1 MDAHGTWLC
10 PEPLDRARFV
20 DMERRMRPVR
30 NLVFGAMGAGVAV
43 LAAVWGWQ
51 VLALF
56 ATVSLLVPLVDRRVS
71 SSSAPEYWLM
81 ALTLGGIAGIGGAIV
96 MTGGAR
102 SAALP
107 WLVVPVVAATAVFT
121 SRGVAVAL
129 AAAVFTALASTLLS
143 GASALVAAPEYVA
156 ATIVLIASVGLYV
169 NGLMRAEVRHRGE
182 SVLDPLTGLLNRA
195 TLGQR
200 FEEVRQQAA
209 LVQVPVAFVLFD
221 LDRFKDV
228 NDTYG
233 HETGDA
239 VLKDVAYEM
248 RKALRSFEL
257 AYRVGGEELLL
268 ILPGTDEAEATAL
281 AERVRRRIAASRPG
295 GISVTISA
303 GVSAA
308 VGEAVVY
315 EQLFERADARLY
327 EAKDAGR
334 DRVVPAPVVH
344 GAASLRLAG

>member
-20 DMERRMRPVR
+20 DMERRMRRVR
-30 NLVFGAMGAGVAV
+30 NLVFCAMGAGVAV
-43 LAAVWGWQ
+43 LAASWGWQ

-56 ATVSLLVPLVDRRVS
+56 AAVSLLIPVVDRRIAAS
-71 SSSAPEYWLM
+71 GTPEYWLM
-81 ALTLGGIAGIGGAIV
+81 VLTLGGIFAIGGAIA

-121 SRGVAVAL
+121 GRGVSVVV
-129 AAAVFTALASTLLS
+129 AAAVVVANAATLAG
-143 GASALVAAPEYVA
+143 GAEALVAAPEYLA
-156 ATIVLIASVGLYV
+156 ATIVLIACVGLYV

-195 TLGQR
+195 TLDQR
-200 FEEVRQQAA
+200 FEEVRQQAVLA
-209 LVQVPVAFVLFD
+209 RVPVSFVLFD

-233 HETGDA
+233 HDTGDA
-239 VLKDVAYEM
+239 VLRDVAYEM

-268 ILPGTDEAEATAL
+268 ILPGTDEAEAAGL

-303 GVSAA
+303 GISS
-308 VGEAVVY
+308 GFGDDLSY
-315 EQLFERADARLY
+315 KRLFELADSRLY

-334 DRVVPAPVVH
+334 NRVAPSPLADSPA
-344 GAASLRLAG
+344 LRLAG

>member
-20 DMERRMRPVR
+20 DMERRMRRVR
-30 NLVFGAMGAGVAV
+30 NLVFCAMGAGVAV

-56 ATVSLLVPLVDRRVS
+56 GAISLLVPIVDRRIATS
-71 SSSAPEYWLM
+71 QTPEYWLM
-81 ALTLGGIAGIGGAIV
+81 VLTLGGILAIGGAIV
-96 MTGGAR
+96 LTGGAR

-121 SRGVAVAL
+121 SRGVAVA
-129 AAAVFTALASTLLS
+129 V
-143 GASALVAAPEYVA
+143 GASVLTAMVATLTRGADGLVAAPEYLA

-195 TLGQR
+195 TLTQR

-209 LVQVPVAFVLFD
+209 LAHVPVAFVLFD
-221 LDRFKDV
+221 LDHFKAV

-239 VLKDVAYEM
+239 VLRDVAYEM

-268 ILPGTDEAEATAL
+268 ILPGTDEAEAASL

-303 GVSAA
+303 GVSAGY
-308 VGEAVVY
+308 GEQLSY
-315 EQLFERADARLY
+315 ELLFERADARLY
-327 EAKDAGR
+327 EAKDGGR
-334 DRVVPAPVVH
+334 DRVVPAPLAQ
-344 GAASLRLAG
+344 GTALRLAG

>member
-1 MDAHGTWLC
+1 
-10 PEPLDRARFV
+10 
-20 DMERRMRPVR
+20 MERRMRPVR

-71 SSSAPEYWLM
+71 SSRTPEYWLM
-81 ALTLGGIAGIGGAIV
+81 GLTLGGIAGIGGAIV

-129 AAAVFTALASTLLS
+129 AAAIFTALASTLLA

-156 ATIVLIASVGLYV
+156 ATIVLIVSVGLYV
-169 NGLMRAEVRHRGE
+169 NGLMHAEVRHRGE

-195 TLGQR
+195 TLAQR

-209 LVQVPVAFVLFD
+209 LVQVPVAFALFD

-233 HETGDA
+233 HEAGDA
-239 VLKDVAYEM
+239 VLRDVAYEM

-268 ILPGTDEAEATAL
+268 ILPGTGEAEATAL

-295 GISVTISA
+295 GIGVTISA
-303 GVSAA
+303 GVSAGIGDD
-308 VGEAVVY
+308 VSY
-315 EQLFERADARLY
+315 ERLFESADARLY
-327 EAKDAGR
+327 EAKNGGR
-334 DRVVPAPVVH
+334 DRVVPAPVVQ
-344 GAASLRLAG
+344 GAPLRLAG